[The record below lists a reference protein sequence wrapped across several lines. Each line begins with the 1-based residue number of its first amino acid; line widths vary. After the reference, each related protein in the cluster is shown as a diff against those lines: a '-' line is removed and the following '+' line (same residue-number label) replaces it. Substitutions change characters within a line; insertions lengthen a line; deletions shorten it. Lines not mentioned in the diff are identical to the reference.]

1 MRPCFTRALEVRF
14 GYIDCR
20 KGGAENVVCI
30 QEKVKRFPTIMFYS
44 GVSGDVTRINNNE
57 ALLVINDIDSS
68 LEDDRRRLNS
78 PFQGGEELEFTYHD
92 EL

>member
-1 MRPCFTRALEVRF
+1 
-14 GYIDCR
+14 
-20 KGGAENVVCI
+20 
-30 QEKVKRFPTIMFYS
+30 MFYS
-44 GVSGDVTRINNNE
+44 GVSGDVTRINNQE

-78 PFQGGEELEFTYHD
+78 PFQGGEDLEFTYHD